1 MMTVEALVFF
11 TLGRTQRHS
20 SAASQSQC
28 HSNWDHVKPCE
39 NERPIMLAVL
49 LQEKPDVTYNDV
61 GGAKEQLER
70 LREACL
76 KF

>member
-1 MMTVEALVFF
+1 
-11 TLGRTQRHS
+11 
-20 SAASQSQC
+20 
-28 HSNWDHVKPCE
+28 
-39 NERPIMLAVL
+39 MLAVL

-76 KF
+76 KFPVFFFRVLSFG